1 MAVGLAAEHEA
12 AGGHHRAAATADAVW
27 RLVLPGDLLVLESI
41 AVNVPVITEPIGAA
55 WVPPT

>member
-1 MAVGLAAEHEA
+1 MRYG
-12 AGGHHRAAATADAVW
+12 
-27 RLVLPGDLLVLESI
+27 VLCCQAILLFLESI